1 MAGAAPQPK
10 NRQSNSH
17 IVALLSLKILLLA
30 FFILL
35 NALATF
41 QEERSSAVVD
51 SVRDAFQ
58 GLLPVG
64 RRGAADPGGVG
75 LFDGGEDIVDN
86 LMRLFGND
94 LPLVELPASSGAR
107 VLQID
112 VPVTDLFD
120 AEGSAVSPE
129 GAETLSLVAGVLAD
143 PRFADQQARVDVL
156 YGLSGAASGLA
167 DNRGALLRAAAL
179 VRVLESQSVAPAR
192 LSAGL
197 LPSFP
202 GKVRLHFTVAVAP
215 APGGE
220 NQP

>member
-86 LMRLFGND
+86 LMRLRSEEHTS
-94 LPLVELPASSGAR
+94 EL
-107 VLQID
+107 Q
-112 VPVTDLFD
+112 
-120 AEGSAVSPE
+120 
-129 GAETLSLVAGVLAD
+129 SLM
-143 PRFADQQARVDVL
+143 
-156 YGLSGAASGLA
+156 
-167 DNRGALLRAAAL
+167 
-179 VRVLESQSVAPAR
+179 R
-192 LSAGL
+192 LSY
-197 LPSFP
+197 
-202 GKVRLHFTVAVAP
+202 AVFCLKKKNTSRR
-215 APGGE
+215 E
-220 NQP
+220 NTYAKL

>member
-94 LPLVELPASSGAR
+94 LPLVELPAYSGAR

-120 AEGSAVSPE
+120 AEEIGRASCRERVSQY
-129 GAETLSLVAGVLAD
+129 V
-143 PRFADQQARVDVL
+143 
-156 YGLSGAASGLA
+156 
-167 DNRGALLRAAAL
+167 
-179 VRVLESQSVAPAR
+179 
-192 LSAGL
+192 
-197 LPSFP
+197 
-202 GKVRLHFTVAVAP
+202 
-215 APGGE
+215 
-220 NQP
+220 

>member
-1 MAGAAPQPK
+1 MLYLVCVVITCWYLF
-10 NRQSNSH
+10 SF
-17 IVALLSLKILLLA
+17 V
-30 FFILL
+30 FFFKQKTAYEMRISDW
-35 NALATF
+35 
-41 QEERSSAVVD
+41 SSDVC
-51 SVRDAFQ
+51 SS
-58 GLLPVG
+58 
-64 RRGAADPGGVG
+64 
-75 LFDGGEDIVDN
+75 
-86 LMRLFGND
+86 D
-94 LPLVELPASSGAR
+94 L
-107 VLQID
+107 
-112 VPVTDLFD
+112 
-120 AEGSAVSPE
+120 
-129 GAETLSLVAGVLAD
+129 
-143 PRFADQQARVDVL
+143 L

>member
-1 MAGAAPQPK
+1 MARPGRRRRGPRRRAVRPPARTSISGTGRSCPTTPSARTTSTRCSSEAVMAGAAPQPK

-75 LFDGGEDIVDN
+75 LDRKST
-86 LMRLFGND
+86 RLN
-94 LPLVELPASSGAR
+94 SS
-107 VLQID
+107 
-112 VPVTDLFD
+112 
-120 AEGSAVSPE
+120 
-129 GAETLSLVAGVLAD
+129 
-143 PRFADQQARVDVL
+143 
-156 YGLSGAASGLA
+156 
-167 DNRGALLRAAAL
+167 
-179 VRVLESQSVAPAR
+179 
-192 LSAGL
+192 
-197 LPSFP
+197 
-202 GKVRLHFTVAVAP
+202 H
-215 APGGE
+215 
-220 NQP
+220 

>member
-35 NALATF
+35 NALATC

-94 LPLVELPASSGAR
+94 LPLVELPASSC
-107 VLQID
+107 
-112 VPVTDLFD
+112 
-120 AEGSAVSPE
+120 
-129 GAETLSLVAGVLAD
+129 
-143 PRFADQQARVDVL
+143 
-156 YGLSGAASGLA
+156 
-167 DNRGALLRAAAL
+167 
-179 VRVLESQSVAPAR
+179 AR
-192 LSAGL
+192 LL
-197 LPSFP
+197 Q
-202 GKVRLHFTVAVAP
+202 VHVARQSPVY
-215 APGGE
+215 
-220 NQP
+220 